1 MPITK
6 TQTTINGK
14 LFVLETGKYAEQ
26 AGGAVTIQYGD
37 TVVFAAA
44 SVSAT
49 VRPGIDFFP
58 LTVDFEERLYAAGKI
73 PGSFPRREGRP
84 SEEAVLT
91 ARLADRPIR
100 PLFPK
105 GFRNDTQIVIYALSA
120 DQEHDPD
127 VLAVN
132 AASAALAISPAPFG
146 GPIGCV
152 RVGTVNGKLTL
163 NPTIPQMEQS
173 EMDLVVAGTRD
184 RVMMLEAGA
193 NEVPE
198 DRMIEAIEL
207 AQAGIAA
214 TIDVQEELVRLVGK
228 PKIQWIPE
236 KVEAGK
242 DSRITRYLADRIRA
256 KVRHPDKAQREA
268 GLDEVRREAVAAL
281 ATADGDISEADV
293 ALTFDALLKNEVR
306 RAILEEGIRPDGRG
320 LTDIRQLDIEVGLL
334 PRTHGSALFKRGQT
348 QILSVTTLGPTADEQ
363 IIDTLSPVDSKRYM
377 HHYNFPPFS
386 VGEVRPLRGA
396 GRREIGHGALAE
408 RALVPVI
415 PTKEEFPYTIRVVSE
430 TFSSNGSTSMAS
442 TCGSTLSLMD
452 AGVPIKAM
460 IAGISIGLVT
470 ADPPGGAREG
480 DDFRLL
486 TDIQGMEDN
495 YGDMDFKVAG
505 SEKGITGIQLDI
517 KIHGLT
523 KEVVRG
529 AIRQAREA
537 RMTIL
542 ETMRRVIDRP
552 RAELSHWAP
561 RIETIKIHP
570 DKIREVIGPGGKMI
584 RAIQSESDSNIEVED
599 DGTVRITG
607 AKAEGRERAKQ
618 MILGLTKE
626 PEVGEVYDG
635 KVTRIM
641 SIGAFVEYLPG
652 KEGLVRVSE
661 LPGERVNRVE
671 DVVKVG
677 DAVKVKVA
685 EVDRQGR
692 VNLSMRSVGEEGTRA
707 YEERQRA
714 ERDRYRTREG
724 GDGGERRG
732 PPGGFRRGPGGPGG
746 FGGPRR
752 SGPPRD

>member
-1 MPITK
+1 MPIT
-6 TQTTINGK
+6 TSQTTINGK
-14 LFVLETGKYAEQ
+14 PFVFETGKLAEQ
-26 AGGAVTIQYGD
+26 AGGAVTVRSGD

-44 SVSAT
+44 SVSPT

-84 SEEAVLT
+84 SEEAILT

-105 GFRNDTQIVIYALSA
+105 GFRNDTQIILYALSA

-132 AASAALAISPAPFG
+132 AASAALAISPAPFA

-152 RVGTVNGKLTL
+152 RVGTVNGTLTL
-163 NPTIPQMEQS
+163 NPTIPEMEQS

-198 DRMIEAIEL
+198 ARMIEAIEL

-214 TIDVQEELVRLVGK
+214 SIDAQEELVRQVGK

-236 KVEAGK
+236 KVETEKGL
-242 DSRITRYLADRIRA
+242 RITEWLSDRVRA
-256 KVRHPDKAQREA
+256 KVRHADKAQREA
-268 GLDEVRREAVAAL
+268 GLDEVRREAVTAL
-281 ATADGDISEADV
+281 VKEDGDLTEADV
-293 ALTFDALLKNEVR
+293 AMTFDTVLKKEVR

-320 LTDIRQLDIEVGLL
+320 LKDIRTLEIEVGIL

-348 QILSVTTLGPTADEQ
+348 QILSITTLGPTADEQ

-408 RALVPVI
+408 RALLPVI
-415 PTKEEFPYTIRVVSE
+415 PTKVEFPYTIRVVSE

-460 IAGISIGLVT
+460 IGGISVGLVT
-470 ADPPGGAREG
+470 GEG
-480 DDFRLL
+480 DDYRLL

-495 YGDMDFKVAG
+495 YGDMDFKVTG

-523 KEVVRG
+523 KEIVRG
-529 AIRQAREA
+529 AIMQAREA
-537 RMTIL
+537 RMVIL
-542 ETMRRVIDRP
+542 DAMKKVIDRP
-552 RAELSHWAP
+552 REDLSRWAP

-570 DKIREVIGPGGKMI
+570 DKIRELIGPGGKMI
-584 RAIQSESDSNIEVED
+584 RAIQSESETTIEVED
-599 DGTVRITG
+599 DGTVRVTG
-607 AKAEGRERAKQ
+607 AKALGREKAIQ
-618 MILGLTKE
+618 MIMGLTKE

-661 LPGERVNRVE
+661 LSGDRVNRVE

-677 DAVKVKVA
+677 DSVKVKVA

-692 VNLSMRSVGEEGTRA
+692 VNLSMRSVGEEGTQA
-707 YEERQRA
+707 YEERQRG
-714 ERDRYRTREG
+714 ERDRYRAREG
-724 GDGGERRG
+724 GDGGDRRG

-746 FGGPRR
+746 PGGPRR

>member
-1 MPITK
+1 MPITRA
-6 TQTTINGK
+6 QTTINGK
-14 LFVLETGKYAEQ
+14 PLVFETGKLAEQ

-44 SVSAT
+44 TVSPS

-105 GFRNDTQIVIYALSA
+105 GFRNDTQIILYALSA

-132 AASAALAISPAPFG
+132 AASAALAISPAPFD

-152 RVGTVNGKLTL
+152 RVGTVGGKLTL
-163 NPTIPQMEQS
+163 NPTIPQMEKS
-173 EMDLVVAGTRD
+173 EMDLVVAGRRD
-184 RVMMLEAGA
+184 AVMMIEAGA

-198 DRMIEAIEL
+198 DRMLEAIDL
-207 AQAGIAA
+207 ARTGIAA
-214 TIDVQEELVRLVGK
+214 AIDAQEELVRQVGK
-228 PKIQWIPE
+228 PKMQWVPE
-236 KVEAGK
+236 KVDAARGE
-242 DSRITRYLADRIRA
+242 RISAYLAERVRA

-268 GLDEVRREAVAAL
+268 GLDEVREEATAAL
-281 ATADGDISEADV
+281 VTPDGDITEADV
-293 ALTFDALLKNEVR
+293 ALTFDAVLKKEVR

-320 LTDIRQLDIEVGLL
+320 LKDIRALDIQVGVL
-334 PRTHGSALFKRGQT
+334 PRTHGSAIFKRGQT

-408 RALVPVI
+408 RALLPVI

-442 TCGSTLSLMD
+442 TCGSTLALMD

-460 IAGISIGLVT
+460 IGGISIGLVT
-470 ADPPGGAREG
+470 GESGGSS
-480 DDFRLL
+480 LL
-486 TDIQGMEDN
+486 TDIQGMEDD
-495 YGDMDFKVAG
+495 YGDMDFKVTG
-505 SEKGITGIQLDI
+505 SGRGITGIQLDI
-517 KIHGLT
+517 KIRGLSS
-523 KEVVRG
+523 EIVRG
-529 AIRQAREA
+529 AILQAREA
-537 RMTIL
+537 RLTIL
-542 ETMRRVIDRP
+542 EAMRKAIDKP
-552 RAELSHWAP
+552 RAELSRWAP

-570 DKIREVIGPGGKMI
+570 DKIREVIGAGGKMI
-584 RAIQSESDSNIEVED
+584 RAIQSESGTNIEVED

-607 AKAEGRERAKQ
+607 AKADGREKAKQ

-661 LPGERVNRVE
+661 LSGERVNRVE

-677 DAVKVKVA
+677 DSVRVKVA

-692 VNLSMRSVGEEGTRA
+692 VNLSMRGIGEEGTEA
-707 YEERQRA
+707 YEQRQRA
-714 ERDRYRTREG
+714 ERDRYRERDR
-724 GDGGERRG
+724 GDGERHG
-732 PPGGFRRGPGGPGG
+732 GGGFRRGGPGG
-746 FGGPRR
+746 GGPPPRR
-752 SGPPRD
+752 SGPPRG